1 MHNHTY
7 AVCQEANQI
16 RRTLVTFQ
24 PKWYDDLKADVG
36 FFGFVFALLEIE
48 HRAMCMLGKC
58 CTVELQSQWCGDVE
72 VGISKNM
79 FFI

>member
-1 MHNHTY
+1 MFANHTY

-16 RRTLVTFQ
+16 RRLATFQ
-24 PKWYDDLKADVG
+24 PKWCADLKAGVG
-36 FFGFVFALLEIE
+36 FFGSVFALLEIE

-58 CTVELQSQWCGDVE
+58 STKELQSQWCGDVE
-72 VGISKNM
+72 MGISKNM